1 MLTLKVNQQ
10 LMEQK
15 KIVLFILI
23 THLAAFLAGCSG
35 NKNSGNNDSSDLWN
49 KLSSYFRPPA
59 EYENVYGNFRSPL
72 LYYNGNTVRTVE
84 DWQRRRTEIK
94 DRWMSLLGQWPPVI
108 TGQTFEILDTL
119 HRENFMQYRVR
130 FYWTPNE
137 QTEGYLLVPDKEGK
151 KPAVITTFYEPETA
165 IGLGGKPY
173 RDFAYQLTKRGFV
186 TLSIGTT
193 KTTENQTYSIYY
205 PTIENATL
213 QPLSALAYA
222 AANAWE
228 VLAKVQDVDSTRI
241 GITGHSYG
249 GKWAMFASCLYE
261 KFGCAAW
268 GDPGIVFDETGKRRS

>member
-1 MLTLKVNQQ
+1 
-10 LMEQK
+10 
-15 KIVLFILI
+15 
-23 THLAAFLAGCSG
+23 
-35 NKNSGNNDSSDLWN
+35 
-49 KLSSYFRPPA
+49 
-59 EYENVYGNFRSPL
+59 
-72 LYYNGNTVRTVE
+72 
-84 DWQRRRTEIK
+84 
-94 DRWMSLLGQWPPVI
+94 MSLLGQWPPVI

-205 PTIENATL
+205 PPLKMPTL

-241 GITGHSYG
+241 GTQGILMVGSGQCLPHAYTKSSLVRHGETPELYSTKQKRDISITGN
-249 GKWAMFASCLYE
+249 
-261 KFGCAAW
+261 
-268 GDPGIVFDETGKRRS
+268 PGIWDIIRHHGKIHGVKMGMIMLKAFIRSSAKKDMICMNCIR

>member
-1 MLTLKVNQQ
+1 
-10 LMEQK
+10 
-15 KIVLFILI
+15 
-23 THLAAFLAGCSG
+23 
-35 NKNSGNNDSSDLWN
+35 
-49 KLSSYFRPPA
+49 
-59 EYENVYGNFRSPL
+59 
-72 LYYNGNTVRTVE
+72 
-84 DWQRRRTEIK
+84 
-94 DRWMSLLGQWPPVI
+94 MSLLGQWPPVI

-249 GKWAMFASCLYE
+249 GKLSL
-261 KFGCAAW
+261 
-268 GDPGIVFDETGKRRS
+268 IHI

>member
-1 MLTLKVNQQ
+1 
-10 LMEQK
+10 MEQK

-23 THLAAFLAGCSG
+23 VHLAAFLAGCSG

-72 LYYNGNTVRTVE
+72 LYYNGDTVRTVE

-165 IGLGGKPY
+165 IGLGEN
-173 RDFAYQLTKRGFV
+173 LIE
-186 TLSIGTT
+186 TLHI
-193 KTTENQTYSIYY
+193 N
-205 PTIENATL
+205 
-213 QPLSALAYA
+213 
-222 AANAWE
+222 
-228 VLAKVQDVDSTRI
+228 
-241 GITGHSYG
+241 
-249 GKWAMFASCLYE
+249 
-261 KFGCAAW
+261 
-268 GDPGIVFDETGKRRS
+268 

>member
-1 MLTLKVNQQ
+1 
-10 LMEQK
+10 
-15 KIVLFILI
+15 
-23 THLAAFLAGCSG
+23 
-35 NKNSGNNDSSDLWN
+35 
-49 KLSSYFRPPA
+49 
-59 EYENVYGNFRSPL
+59 
-72 LYYNGNTVRTVE
+72 
-84 DWQRRRTEIK
+84 
-94 DRWMSLLGQWPPVI
+94 
-108 TGQTFEILDTL
+108 
-119 HRENFMQYRVR
+119 MQYRVR

-261 KFGCAAW
+261 KFACAAW
-268 GDPGIVFDETGKRRS
+268 GRPRNCIRRNKRGIYQLLGTLVFGILSATMGNTWSKNGHDYAKGIYPKLRKEGYDLHELHTLMAPRHFLFPEDTLTEQTGG

>member
-1 MLTLKVNQQ
+1 
-10 LMEQK
+10 MEQK

-72 LYYNGNTVRTVE
+72 LYYNGDTVRTVE

-137 QTEGYLLVPDKEGK
+137 QTEGICWFRTK
-151 KPAVITTFYEPETA
+151 KAKS
-165 IGLGGKPY
+165 L
-173 RDFAYQLTKRGFV
+173 
-186 TLSIGTT
+186 
-193 KTTENQTYSIYY
+193 
-205 PTIENATL
+205 
-213 QPLSALAYA
+213 PLSLHFM
-222 AANAWE
+222 NPKRLSDWVE
-228 VLAKVQDVDSTRI
+228 NLI
-241 GITGHSYG
+241 
-249 GKWAMFASCLYE
+249 
-261 KFGCAAW
+261 
-268 GDPGIVFDETGKRRS
+268 ETLHIN

>member
-1 MLTLKVNQQ
+1 
-10 LMEQK
+10 MEQK

-23 THLAAFLAGCSG
+23 VHLAAFLAGCSG

-72 LYYNGNTVRTVE
+72 LYYNGDIVRTVE

-108 TGQTFEILDTL
+108 TGQTLEILDTL

-165 IGLGGKPY
+165 IGLSGKPY

-193 KTTENQTYSIYY
+193 KTTENQTYSFIT
-205 PTIENATL
+205 P
-213 QPLSALAYA
+213 PLKMQLS
-222 AANAWE
+222 NHF
-228 VLAKVQDVDSTRI
+228 Q
-241 GITGHSYG
+241 H
-249 GKWAMFASCLYE
+249 
-261 KFGCAAW
+261 
-268 GDPGIVFDETGKRRS
+268 